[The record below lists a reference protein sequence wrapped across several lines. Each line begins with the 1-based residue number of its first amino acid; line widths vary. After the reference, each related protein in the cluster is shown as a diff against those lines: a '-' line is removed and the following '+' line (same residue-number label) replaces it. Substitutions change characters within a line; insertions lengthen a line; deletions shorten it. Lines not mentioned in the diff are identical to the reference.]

1 MKIWRRFKKITELDY
16 AVLRNERE
24 EYNKLIEKL
33 RKGKNAV
40 LNRRFPIILILKLN
54 KNLKNLKFIWN
65 SQ

>member
-16 AVLRNERE
+16 ADLRNERE
-24 EYNKLIEKL
+24 EYNKLLEKL